1 MYYRYAFIPTFH
13 IPKSVNLQYY
23 LRASLYACAG
33 SSPARGVPEISNGD
47 DLWEWSRLEMRL
59 NAFRQSTIP
68 QKQFIIFIQAS
79 WLGMAGLPAFLKH
92 CFCLIM
98 EGRLEK
104 IPKRLRIVVL
114 IISQRGVDIFAIT

>member
-33 SSPARGVPEISNGD
+33 SSPARGVPEICNGD
-47 DLWEWSRLEMRL
+47 DLWEWSRLHTTK
-59 NAFRQSTIP
+59 TIHHL
-68 QKQFIIFIQAS
+68 IQAS

-114 IISQRGVDIFAIT
+114 IISQRGVDIFVIT